1 MSDDDE
7 LEPIIR
13 RPPSDATAWG
23 RINGRDR
30 RLYAR
35 LWGCD
40 LDSEDGR
47 EDFDITFKMMFV
59 DHAEAEGV
67 PGELGYHTIDEETFA
82 RNWRPPPMSEL
93 IETLLANERARRA
106 EPPRPN

>member
-13 RPPSDATAWG
+13 RPPSDATAFG
-23 RINGRDR
+23 RIKGRDR
-30 RLYAR
+30 FLYAR

-40 LDSEDGR
+40 LDTEDGR
-47 EDFDITFKMMFV
+47 EDFDITFKMMFCA
-59 DHAEAEGV
+59 HAEAEGV
-67 PGELGYHTIDEETFA
+67 PGLPGYRAIDEETFA

-93 IETLLANERARRA
+93 IETLLADEKRRFCCKL
-106 EPPRPN
+106 RC